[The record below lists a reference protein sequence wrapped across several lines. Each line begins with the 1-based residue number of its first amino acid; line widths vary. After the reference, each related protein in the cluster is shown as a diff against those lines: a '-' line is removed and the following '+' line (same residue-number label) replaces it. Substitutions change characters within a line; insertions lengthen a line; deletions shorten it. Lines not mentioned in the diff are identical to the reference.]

1 MALTFVLPTIRPKR
15 QMSFR
20 NWKSIDSATMTMDLQ
35 LITCPAS
42 ASVDELVELYNTSL
56 SSVFDLHA
64 PVKTREV
71 NFSRSAPWFTHELR
85 KIKTAGR
92 VLERRYRHSGLT
104 VHKLA
109 FREHQRAYS
118 NSLKDARSQFYSS
131 LINKNPGNSKQLFTT
146 INHLLKPQP
155 SSSTEATEEQC
166 NSFIDFFRSKVNNIR
181 SLMSSSPS
189 ATNTLSASVL
199 SPLHLAEV
207 RESHVEEIL
216 RKMKSC
222 TCTLD
227 PIPTALLKSH
237 IPTLSPFITKVVN
250 LSLQSGYVPPA
261 LKVAVIR
268 PLLKKPTL
276 DPEVLANYRPISNL
290 AFLSKVLEK
299 VVASQLQDHLKHNNL
314 FEKFQSGFRSAHS
327 TETALLRV
335 TNDLL
340 MTADAGSPSLLILLD
355 LTAAFDTVDHTILLE
370 RLHTTIGL
378 SDSALKWFQSYLSGR
393 TEYVS
398 LGRCKSRQLPVS
410 CGVPQGSVLG
420 PILFIIYMLPLGRVI
435 SRHGM
440 SFHCY
445 ADDTQLYIKT
455 APSPTAAMSCLTA
468 CLGEIKAWMSNNFLQ
483 LNSSKTEALLVGTPH
498 QVQSSSLTHLT
509 FDSQVIPLSSTV
521 TNLGV
526 RFDPH
531 LTFNDHIKH
540 LCKTSFY
547 HLRNISKLRPT
558 LTLSDAEKLVHA
570 FISSRLDYCNS
581 LFYGITGKNIQK
593 LQYIQNSAARILMK
607 VRKYEH
613 ITPILHSLHW
623 LPVSFRIDYKVLI
636 LTHTCINGHAPPY
649 LQELITPQTSTCTLR
664 SSNSSLLRVPKT
676 KLRTMGDRAFC
687 SAAPRLWNSLP
698 DHLRATQTLDSFKA
712 GLKTFLFR
720 KAFLALC

>member
-1 MALTFVLPTIRPKR
+1 MR
-15 QMSFR
+15 
-20 NWKSIDSATMTMDLQ
+20 DS
-35 LITCPAS
+35 
-42 ASVDELVELYNTSL
+42 
-56 SSVFDLHA
+56 
-64 PVKTREV
+64 
-71 NFSRSAPWFTHELR
+71 
-85 KIKTAGR
+85 
-92 VLERRYRHSGLT
+92 RR
-104 VHKLA
+104 
-109 FREHQRAYS
+109 
-118 NSLKDARSQFYSS
+118 
-131 LINKNPGNSKQLFTT
+131 
-146 INHLLKPQP
+146 LLKLGRLSQLSCAHRRQQVTWSPVAATPAAP
-155 SSSTEATEEQC
+155 SHSFTLPPGSSTPRGSEAPSLLSNHSFPDVDFGLETESLLDDSERDVWSGHRSTEATEEQC

-189 ATNTLSASVL
+189 LLPSDTNTLSASVL

-222 TCTLD
+222 CCH
-227 PIPTALLKSH
+227 P
-237 IPTLSPFITKVVN
+237 SP
-250 LSLQSGYVPPA
+250 SQEAHPGPGGS
-261 LKVAVIR
+261 
-268 PLLKKPTL
+268 
-276 DPEVLANYRPISNL
+276 
-290 AFLSKVLEK
+290 
-299 VVASQLQDHLKHNNL
+299 SQLQAYLKPCL
-314 FEKFQSGFRSAHS
+314 PVQGVKEGSCFSTSGPLQ
-327 TETALLRV
+327 T
-335 TNDLL
+335 
-340 MTADAGSPSLLILLD
+340 
-355 LTAAFDTVDHTILLE
+355 
-370 RLHTTIGL
+370 
-378 SDSALKWFQSYLSGR
+378 Q
-393 TEYVS
+393 
-398 LGRCKSRQLPVS
+398 QLVS

-455 APSPTAAMSCLTA
+455 APCPTAAMSCLTP

-558 LTLSDAEKLVHA
+558 LTLPDAEKLVHA

-593 LQYIQNSAARILMK
+593 LQYIQNSAARILMR

-649 LQELITPQTSTCTLR
+649 MQELI
-664 SSNSSLLRVPKT
+664 
-676 KLRTMGDRAFC
+676 
-687 SAAPRLWNSLP
+687 
-698 DHLRATQTLDSFKA
+698 
-712 GLKTFLFR
+712 
-720 KAFLALC
+720 